1 MKYISDDG
9 KIFNTESECHEYEQK
24 QKRKAE
30 LKKMQKE
37 RYDNICK
44 HHTELM
50 KEIDSY
56 VKDYRTFSEF
66 QYNGLAKILSELCRV
81 FG

>member
-1 MKYISDDG
+1 
-9 KIFNTESECHEYEQK
+9 
-24 QKRKAE
+24 
-30 LKKMQKE
+30 MQKE

-50 KEIDSY
+50 KEIDCY

-66 QYNGLAKILSELCRV
+66 QYNGLAKILSELYRV